1 MPLRRGSLDHEAV
14 HYSQLTERR
23 GQMGKRAPRYEEV
36 AREYGSLWATMQMRQ
51 NWTGAIDRRAKQIIG
66 NRAHYQEVSALTGV
80 PWWMVGAIHSME
92 SGLNFGTH
100 LHNGDSLKKRT
111 WRVPRGRPLGSSPPF
126 TWEFSA
132 CDAIRM
138 KGWHKIQDWSIERV
152 LYELE
157 RYNGW
162 GYRLYRGI
170 QSPYLWSG
178 TQHYAR
184 GKYIADGKWSSTAV
198 SGQTGCAPLLARI
211 FEISEA
217 FPAQATDIPLPHR
230 KPELA
235 PDPEHIQ
242 AEDDDPIPVPKALV
256 PEEDAPL
263 ATAAGSSKTILGAL
277 AAFVGATA
285 SWLQDGAKALLEAAR
300 QVTELAPLEPMFA
313 SLGANMGSVA
323 FGLTTFGIILVITRR
338 LQAAAERKVG

>member
-1 MPLRRGSLDHEAV
+1 MRRHKNLIHEAV
-14 HYSQLTERR
+14 HTSHVSGVR
-23 GQMGKRAPRYEEV
+23 GNTMARAPRFEEV
-36 AREYGSLWATMQMRQ
+36 RREYASLWQSMQTRQ

-66 NRAHYQEVSALTGV
+66 NRSHYQDVSDLTGV
-80 PWWMVGAIHSME
+80 PWWMVGVIHSME

-111 WRVPRGRPLGSSPPF
+111 WRVPRGRPLGSSPPY
-126 TWEFSA
+126 TWEYSA
-132 CDAIRM
+132 CDALRM
-138 KGWHKIQDWSIERV
+138 KSWHKITDWSIERV

-178 TQHYAR
+178 TQHYSR
-184 GKYIADGKWSSTAV
+184 GKYVADGKWSASAV

-211 FEISEA
+211 FEIA
-217 FPAQATDIPLPHR
+217 DTLPIPVDDIPLPVR
-230 KPELA
+230 KPDA
-235 PDPEHIQ
+235 GPDPAPVQ
-242 AEDDDPIPVPKALV
+242 AEEDDPNPVPRATV
-256 PEEDAPL
+256 PEDEAPMT
-263 ATAAGSSKTILGAL
+263 AAAGSSKTILGAL
-277 AAFVGATA
+277 AAFIGAAA

-338 LQAAAERKVG
+338 LQAAAERKIG